1 MFQNLSIT
9 FQEKQW
15 PFVVRIQASPCSEA
29 DPVNPGW
36 EGIRGLCC
44 LTVSPAGK
52 LFSFRANH
60 PAAGTLS
67 NNWLNPQATL
77 FKKAHS

>member
-36 EGIRGLCC
+36 EGIRGLCG
-44 LTVSPAGK
+44 PARPSH
-52 LFSFRANH
+52 LQTRRR
-60 PAAGTLS
+60 
-67 NNWLNPQATL
+67 
-77 FKKAHS
+77 KAVLVQG